1 MPAKKRTLR
10 VGNWY
15 KADDERVHFIRKRKV
30 YFEFIILDSKTI

>member
-15 KADDERVHFIRKRKV
+15 KADDEKVHFARKRKV
-30 YFEFIILDSKTI
+30 YFKNIF